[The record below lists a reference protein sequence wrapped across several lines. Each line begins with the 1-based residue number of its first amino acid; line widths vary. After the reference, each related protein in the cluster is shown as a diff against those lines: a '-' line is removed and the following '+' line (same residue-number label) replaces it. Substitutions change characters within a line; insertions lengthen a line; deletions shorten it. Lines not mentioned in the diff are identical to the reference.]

1 MLGDL
6 LTMKCLL
13 RCPGNVCYLT
23 ISPTG
28 PISVEALVG
37 TSVTLGVSH
46 AGVSRPEVM
55 WFMGDRLIARWTVGD
70 GSLSGV
76 ALDVLKPE
84 QDGSLT
90 FTNVSLSY
98 NGTYTVEMTQIGEAK
113 VSATFDLFVYDLLM
127 NASLHTDSDDDAV
140 EGEAKFTLYYST
152 LRGEAKEARWCFNG
166 IQVKN
171 VSRYS
176 IAGKK
181 LTINQPG
188 RNDAGRYSV
197 VLTNPFSNETLH
209 RNITVLYG
217 PDKPVLKVSP
227 TKAVFVSGES
237 VFLSCQA
244 EGEPAPSTSWFFNG
258 ESIAA
263 SGTGTVHLA
272 NLKTSQSGVY
282 SCVMV
287 NTRTT
292 ATLQRNLT
300 VIIYE
305 APSGGPSCSVQ
316 TVDGALLQFLC
327 LWPGGAPEAQVSF
340 PGLSHNASGYGNYS
354 ITINDTRRLHG
365 QEIICK
371 ADHPLNQT
379 QCSVI
384 PRAPV
389 DFLPVIITSL
399 SEDERTTVVIHC
411 SAEATPQALV
421 LWIKNGD
428 RLQTGAKY
436 QISANTT
443 QLFIHD
449 FNATSSDLDTYTC
462 TAINP
467 LGNTTVDTTLLGPQI
482 SNSSVFLSD
491 DQTEVTLTWH
501 VPLTSVIT
509 GFDIQMKGPELSS
522 PSQPKRNTMT
532 DFHTIRPMPASARNT
547 TVSGIDPKSPY
558 YFRII
563 PKSGRTAGEPSQLHR
578 IGPAAGLS
586 GASIAGFAAGIPCAV
601 LLLLILL
608 GFIYS
613 GTRERSPRYPVSRAV
628 EKVVVCR
635 STLKP
640 ENLLR
645 GRLKPPP
652 EYTLQQ
658 PERSGPLPSVNSC
671 VRMATT
677 V

>member
-1 MLGDL
+1 MQTLFSLICVL
-6 LTMKCLL
+6 LFFTA
-13 RCPGNVCYLT
+13 GNVCYLS

-28 PISVEALVG
+28 PVSVEALAG
-37 TSVTLGVSH
+37 TNVTLGVSH

-76 ALDVLKPE
+76 ALDILKPE

-90 FTNVSLSY
+90 FRNVSLSY

-113 VSATFDLFVYDLLM
+113 VSATFDLFVYDIIK
-127 NASLHTDSDDDAV
+127 NASLLTDSDDAV
-140 EGEAKFTLYYST
+140 EGEAKFTLFYST
-152 LRGEAKEARWCFNG
+152 MRGEAKEVRWFFNG
-166 IQVKN
+166 LQVKN
-171 VSRYS
+171 SSHYS

-181 LTINQPG
+181 LTINQP
-188 RNDAGRYSV
+188 RKSDAGRYSV
-197 VLTNPFSNETLH
+197 LLTNPFSNETLH

-237 VFLSCQA
+237 LFLSCQA

-258 ESIAA
+258 ESIAP
-263 SGTGTVHLA
+263 SGSGTVHLA

-282 SCVMV
+282 TCVMV
-287 NTRTT
+287 NSRTK

-305 APSGGPSCSVQ
+305 APSGGPACSVQ
-316 TVDGALLQFLC
+316 TVNGALLQFLC
-327 LWPGGAPEAQVSF
+327 LWPGGAPEAQLSF

-354 ITINDTRRLHG
+354 ITISDTQRLHG

-371 ADHPLNQT
+371 AEHPLNQT

-389 DFLPVIITSL
+389 GVLPVILTSM

-411 SAEATPQALV
+411 SAEATPEALV
-421 LWIKNGD
+421 RWIKNGD
-428 RLQTGAKY
+428 RLQTGSKY

-443 QLFIHD
+443 QLFIHA

-467 LGNTTVDTTLLGPQI
+467 LGNTTADTTLLGPQI

-491 DQTEVTLTWH
+491 DQAEVTVVWH

-522 PSQPKRNTMT
+522 PPQPKRNIMT
-532 DFHTIRPMPASARNT
+532 DFHTIRLMPASARNT
-547 TVSGIDPKSPY
+547 TVSGIDQESTY

-563 PKSGRTAGEPSQLHR
+563 PKAGRTAGEPSEQHR

-586 GASIAGFAAGIPCAV
+586 GASIAAVAAGIPCAV
-601 LLLLILL
+601 LLLLVLL
-608 GFIYS
+608 GFIYC
-613 GTRERSPRYPVSRAV
+613 GTRDRSPRYPVSRAV

-640 ENLLR
+640 QNLLR

-652 EYTLQQ
+652 EYRLQQ
-658 PERSGPLPSVNSC
+658 PERSGPLPSVNPC
-671 VRMATT
+671 VRMATR

>member
-1 MLGDL
+1 MQTLFSLISVL
-6 LTMKCLL
+6 LFWIA
-13 RCPGNVCYLT
+13 GNLCNLS

-28 PISVEALVG
+28 PVSVEALVG
-37 TSVTLGVSH
+37 TSVTLAVSH

-76 ALDVLKPE
+76 ALDILKPE

-90 FTNVSLSY
+90 FRNVSLNY

-113 VSATFDLFVYDLLM
+113 VSATFDLFVYDIIT
-127 NASLHTDSDDDAV
+127 NASLHTVSEDCV
-140 EGEAKFTLYYST
+140 EGEEKFSLYYST
-152 LRGEAKEARWCFNG
+152 MRGEAKEVRWFFNG
-166 IQVKN
+166 LQVKN
-171 VSRYS
+171 ASHYS
-176 IAGKK
+176 IAGQK
-181 LTINQPG
+181 LTINQPS
-188 RNDAGRYSV
+188 RSDAGHYTV
-197 VLTNPFSNETLH
+197 LLTNPFSNETLQ

-237 VFLSCQA
+237 LFLSCQA
-244 EGEPAPSTSWFFNG
+244 EGEPAPSTSWFFNA
-258 ESIAA
+258 ESIAT
-263 SGTGTVHLA
+263 SGTGTVHLT

-282 SCVMV
+282 TCVMV
-287 NTRTT
+287 NTRTK

-305 APSGGPSCSVQ
+305 APSGGPYCSVQ
-316 TVDGALLQFLC
+316 TVNGALLQFLC
-327 LWPGGAPEAQVSF
+327 VWPGGAPEAQVSF
-340 PGLSHNASGYGNYS
+340 PGLSQSASGYGNYS
-354 ITINDTRRLHG
+354 ITINDTQRLHG

-389 DFLPVIITSL
+389 DFLPVILTSM
-399 SEDERTTVVIHC
+399 SEAERMTVVIRC
-411 SAEATPQALV
+411 SAEATPEALV
-421 LWIKNGD
+421 RWIKNGD
-428 RLQTGAKY
+428 RLQTGSKY
-436 QISANTT
+436 QISTNTT

-467 LGNTTVDTTLLGPQI
+467 LGNTTMDTTLL
-482 SNSSVFLSD
+482 
-491 DQTEVTLTWH
+491 
-501 VPLTSVIT
+501 

-522 PSQPKRNTMT
+522 PSQPKRNIMT
-532 DFHTIRPMPASARNT
+532 DFHTIRLMPASARNT
-547 TVSGIDPKSPY
+547 TVSGIDPKSTY
-558 YFRII
+558 SFRIL
-563 PKSGRTAGEPSQLHR
+563 PKAGRNAGEPSDQHR

-601 LLLLILL
+601 LLLLVLL
-608 GFIYS
+608 GFIYC
-613 GTRERSPRYPVSRAV
+613 GTRADRSPRDPVSRAV
-628 EKVVVCR
+628 EKAVVCG
-635 STLKP
+635 SPLKP
-640 ENLLR
+640 QSRQR

-652 EYTLQQ
+652 DYRLQQ
-658 PERSGPLPSVNSC
+658 PERSGPLPSVNPC
-671 VRMATT
+671 VRLATT